1 MDEVHILFVHAK
13 LSKWV
18 QIEQPEFEIGDSV
31 RQQITRFV
39 GPPETDSGIKFFFG
53 NKLTGCHHFFDI
65 LHIGINR
72 FKRNMH
78 VRFIDISVLA
88 AADTSCILI
97 QRQIML

>member
-1 MDEVHILFVHAK
+1 MDEVHVLFMHAE
-13 LSKWV
+13 LSKWI

-31 RQQITRFV
+31 CQQITRFI
-39 GPPETDSGIKFFFG
+39 GTPETDSRIKFFFG
-53 NKLTGCHHFFDI
+53 NEFAAGYHPLNI

-88 AADTSCILI
+88 AADASCIPV
-97 QRQIML
+97 QWQIML